1 MYGDQQHNFTLVA
14 SGAVTKYHTVQI
26 ASTSGLPRMGWLATS
41 GNQIL
46 AGVAQDTYSNG
57 DEMSVCPFGFSR
69 VVAGGTITQGAR
81 ITCNS
86 VGKAIAATSG
96 TVILGYA
103 AEAAVENDTF
113 EAFIAA
119 LQNRMAL

>member
-1 MYGDQQHNFTLVA
+1 MYGHQTHNFTLTM
-14 SGAVTKYHTVQI
+14 SGAITKYHVVQI
-26 ASTSGLPRMGWLATS
+26 ASTSGLPRRGWLATS

-46 AGVAQDTYSNG
+46 AGVAQGTQVND
-57 DEMSVCPFGFSR
+57 DEVTVCPFGFSR
-69 VVAGGTITQGAR
+69 VVAGGTIGQGAR

-103 AEAAVENDTF
+103 AEAAVANDTF
-113 EAFIAA
+113 EAFITAF
-119 LQNRMAL
+119 QNRMAL